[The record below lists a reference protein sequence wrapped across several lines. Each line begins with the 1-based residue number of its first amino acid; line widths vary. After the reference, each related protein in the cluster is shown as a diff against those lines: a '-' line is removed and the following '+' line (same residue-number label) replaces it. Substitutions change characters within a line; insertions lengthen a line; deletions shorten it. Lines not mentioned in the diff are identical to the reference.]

1 MFYNDYINGI
11 ITFFKVIG
19 VCPFLDAKQSK
30 FETILVL
37 WSFLNFGFLTAITY
51 LSVYFKD
58 EFFTDANIIILIT
71 QVIQIA
77 APVFSHYVIILEALY
92 SRSKRYNIWQ
102 SFNKIDESL
111 ATFPPPYHRRL
122 YATSIHRFLRKAISV
137 QVLCLF
143 FDVHVIISVYQIHD
157 WSYHLYATTYSYIV
171 CRSVHLFYIL
181 LVDLVS
187 FRMEIIGEELQRLH
201 WLDSDEQL
209 KRLTLL
215 QAVYFELWHIVN
227 LMDDS
232 FGWSELTNVGANFI
246 CSSVNLYWN
255 FMSFY
260 YGTNQYVTETFFST
274 LPPFVTTAVICYSCD
289 ACHKAV

>member
-1 MFYNDYINGI
+1 MFYNDYTEGI
-11 ITFFKVIG
+11 IAFFQALG
-19 VCPFLDAKQSK
+19 VCPFLDANQSK

-37 WSFLNFGFLTAITY
+37 WSVLNFGILTAITY
-51 LSVYFKD
+51 LAAYYED
-58 EFFTDANIIILIT
+58 EFFIDSNIIIVIT

-77 APVFSHYVIILEALY
+77 APLFAHYVIIFEALY

-102 SFNKIDESL
+102 SLNKIDDNL
-111 ATFPPPYHRRL
+111 ATLPPPYHRKL
-122 YATSIHRFLRKAISV
+122 YAATIHRFLRKAISV
-137 QVLCLF
+137 QGFCTFL
-143 FDVHVIISVYQIHD
+143 DVYVIISVYEIRD
-157 WSYHLYATTYSYIV
+157 WSYHLYATIYTYIV
-171 CRSVHLFYIL
+171 CRSVHLFYIW

-187 FRMEIIGEELQRLH
+187 FRMQIIGEELQRLH
-201 WLDSDEQL
+201 WLHSDEQL

-215 QAVYFELWHIVN
+215 KASYIELWHIAN

-255 FMSFY
+255 FMTFY
-260 YGTNQYVTETFFST
+260 YGTNRYYVETLFST
-274 LPPFVTTAVICYSCD
+274 VPPFVTSAIICFSCD